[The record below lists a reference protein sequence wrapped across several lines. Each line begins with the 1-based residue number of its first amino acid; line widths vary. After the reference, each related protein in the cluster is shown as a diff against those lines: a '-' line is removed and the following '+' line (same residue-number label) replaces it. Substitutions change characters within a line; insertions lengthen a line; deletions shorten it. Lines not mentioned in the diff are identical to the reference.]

1 MKITFFIP
9 NMRGGGAERVLQNL
23 LNKMISTYPHFH
35 IHLILAKKEGVL
47 LNDIKSEIKIIDC
60 KKLHVRSCLIDL
72 IKYFN
77 VEKPDYFISSLDYT
91 NIIASLAHKCSKS
104 KSKLVIWEHNT
115 LSIHSK
121 NTICKYHYLNN
132 ILIRFFYKRADRII
146 AVSKGV
152 KDDLIAEYNLK
163 KNKIYVIYNP
173 VFNPAII
180 ENAKIEDN
188 DEENQ
193 NKNFIVAVGRLAKQ
207 KNYFNLIEAYR
218 ILMESKNINHMDLVI
233 IGEGPEKNNILQ
245 KINQFK
251 LNKNIML
258 TGFKSNPLPL
268 MKKSSL
274 VVLSSDWEGLAIVL
288 IEALALK
295 KQIVSTDCP
304 NGPRE
309 ILDNGKFG
317 LLVPMNSPEKL
328 AEGMA
333 KIIKGEVKF
342 DEPLLLRRAKYFS
355 IEKGFNQFMEIIH

>member
-1 MKITFFIP
+1 
-9 NMRGGGAERVLQNL
+9 
-23 LNKMISTYPHFH
+23 
-35 IHLILAKKEGVL
+35 
-47 LNDIKSEIKIIDC
+47 
-60 KKLHVRSCLIDL
+60 
-72 IKYFN
+72 
-77 VEKPDYFISSLDYT
+77 
-91 NIIASLAHKCSKS
+91 
-104 KSKLVIWEHNT
+104 
-115 LSIHSK
+115 
-121 NTICKYHYLNN
+121 
-132 ILIRFFYKRADRII
+132 
-146 AVSKGV
+146 
-152 KDDLIAEYNLK
+152 
-163 KNKIYVIYNP
+163 
-173 VFNPAII
+173 
-180 ENAKIEDN
+180 
-188 DEENQ
+188 
-193 NKNFIVAVGRLAKQ
+193 
-207 KNYFNLIEAYR
+207 
-218 ILMESKNINHMDLVI
+218 MDLVI

-245 KINQFK
+245 KINQLK
-251 LNKNIML
+251 LNENIML
-258 TGFKSNPLPL
+258 TGFKSNPFPL

>member
-1 MKITFFIP
+1 MRRVATDGSIP
-9 NMRGGGAERVLQNL
+9 SLRSPSGDLHAVLSDVCCL
-23 LNKMISTYPHFH
+23 HFL
-35 IHLILAKKEGVL
+35 IHLILSKKEGVL
-47 LNDIKSEIKIIDC
+47 LKGLNRKVKIFDC
-60 KKLHVRSCLIDL
+60 DKLHIRSCLFDL

-77 VEKPDYFISSLDYT
+77 IEKPDYFISLLDYT

-121 NTICKYHYLNN
+121 ETICKYHYLNN
-132 ILIRFFYKRADRII
+132 ILIRYFYKRADRII

-218 ILMESKNINHMDLVI
+218 ILMESKNINNMDLVI

-245 KINQFK
+245 KINQLK
-251 LNKNIML
+251 LNENIML
-258 TGFKSNPLPL
+258 TGFKSNPFPL

-342 DEPLLLRRAKYFS
+342 DEALLLRRAKYFS